1 MSRAPN
7 RYFDL
12 AMIGLI
18 VVLTASTA
26 YIHFWVG
33 GTMLMLNSLGYA
45 GLIVLVV
52 GSALFYRKA
61 LPLVLAALAA
71 YAFVTIVGWLILG
84 PYFDVAYLA
93 KAIEI
98 VLISSI
104 AFYLWRTRPAIDDSV
119 ASARALV
126 RRVLGGR
133 GSSASV
139 APANEE

>member
-1 MSRAPN
+1 
-7 RYFDL
+7 
-12 AMIGLI
+12 MIGLI

-104 AFYLWRTRPAIDDSV
+104 AFYLWRTRPAIDESV
-119 ASARALV
+119 AWARALV

>member
-7 RYFDL
+7 RYFGL

-33 GTMLMLNSLGYA
+33 GTMLLLNSLGYA
-45 GLIVLVV
+45 GLIVLVA
-52 GSALFYRKA
+52 GSALFFRKA

-71 YAFVTIVGWLILG
+71 YALVTIVGWLIIG

-104 AFYLWRTRPAIDDSV
+104 AFYLWRTRPAIDESV
-119 ASARALV
+119 AWARALV
-126 RRVLGGR
+126 GRVLGGR
-133 GSSASV
+133 GSSAS
-139 APANEE
+139 ASSANEE